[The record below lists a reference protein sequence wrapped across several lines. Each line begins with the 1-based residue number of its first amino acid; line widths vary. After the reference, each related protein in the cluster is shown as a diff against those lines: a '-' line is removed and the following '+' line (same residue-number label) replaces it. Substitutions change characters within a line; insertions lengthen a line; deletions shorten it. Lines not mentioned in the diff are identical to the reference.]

1 MCKFQ
6 IKESFMDEQIWKDI
20 RISINHNHRKLTN
33 DYERI
38 EKKLDDDKIRA
49 VVRNAILTYLKNDQE
64 IVLTNVEV
72 ENVYNFMFSKKD
84 IRKYLEGW
92 KDDNGFHQDFPK
104 HYTNYERAIDLIEQ
118 LLQSHGKDVS
128 IKKTNRNT
136 NFIHF
141 ILHFHKSYH
150 HQLYAYIHNEHDL

>member
-1 MCKFQ
+1 
-6 IKESFMDEQIWKDI
+6 MDEQIWKDI

-128 IKKTNRNT
+128 IINT
-136 NFIHF
+136 KIETWFN
-141 ILHFHKSYH
+141 
-150 HQLYAYIHNEHDL
+150 Q